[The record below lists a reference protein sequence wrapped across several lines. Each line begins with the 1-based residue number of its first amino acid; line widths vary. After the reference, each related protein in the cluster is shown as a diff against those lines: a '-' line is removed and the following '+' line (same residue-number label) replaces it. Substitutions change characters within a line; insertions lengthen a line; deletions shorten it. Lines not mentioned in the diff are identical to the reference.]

1 MIIIKVKNNNIDLAI
16 KQYRIKI
23 NKLKQ
28 IEKLKLNEEYQKK
41 SVKLRNK
48 KIKSIFVQ
56 KIKNQL

>member
-1 MIIIKVKNNNIDLAI
+1 MIIIKVKNNNINLAI
-16 KQYRIKI
+16 KEYIIKI
-23 NKLKQ
+23 NKVRQ

-48 KIKSIFVQ
+48 KMKSIFAQ

>member
-1 MIIIKVKNNNIDLAI
+1 MIIIKVKNNNINLAI
-16 KQYRIKI
+16 KEYRIKI
-23 NKLKQ
+23 NKVRQ

-48 KIKSIFVQ
+48 KMKSIFSK

>member
-1 MIIIKVKNNNIDLAI
+1 MIIFKVKNNNINLAI
-16 KQYRIKI
+16 KEYRIKI
-23 NKLKQ
+23 NKVRQ

-48 KIKSIFVQ
+48 KMKSIFAQ

>member
-1 MIIIKVKNNNIDLAI
+1 MYIYVK
-16 KQYRIKI
+16 KYRIKI
-23 NKLKQ
+23 NKVRQ

-48 KIKSIFVQ
+48 KMKSIFAQ

>member
-1 MIIIKVKNNNIDLAI
+1 MIIIKVKNNNINLAI
-16 KQYRIKI
+16 KEYRIKI
-23 NKLKQ
+23 NKVRQ

-48 KIKSIFVQ
+48 KMKSIFAQ